1 MLALH
6 DASCEAVML
15 NFVPQ
20 DAGNTGVVAVSE
32 KHGKSDSVQLYEHYE
47 QHNSTPNIALHRC
60 QNNVII

>member
-20 DAGNTGVVAVSE
+20 DAGNTGVVAVTAASE
-32 KHGKSDSVQLYEHYE
+32 QKTWEIQPCTAV
-47 QHNSTPNIALHRC
+47 
-60 QNNVII
+60 

>member
-15 NFVPQ
+15 NFVAQ

-32 KHGKSDSVQLYEHYE
+32 KHGKSENVLLYEHMSNTIYT
-47 QHNSTPNIALHRC
+47 QHCIT
-60 QNNVII
+60 